1 MSTTFSL
8 QIISSRLLRVVIGE
22 QKINFIGKVKL
33 EQQFTTQPFDTIHES
48 HCTIQLTFNL
58 LFIYF
63 LFFYIFNK
71 KFSISTK

>member
-8 QIISSRLLRVVIGE
+8 QIISSRLLRVVIGK

-63 LFFYIFNK
+63 FIFLH
-71 KFSISTK
+71 FQ